1 MPGSPVMPR
10 PLNVATPLEGV
21 AVRVE
26 PFDPTTFPDER
37 VAVTTF
43 DAVATLLPPA
53 SRISTAGWVVK
64 LVSCLAPLAFVA
76 MESCVGAPTPTVKFA
91 ESADPRL
98 EVENWS
104 L

>member
-1 MPGSPVMPR
+1 MMPR

-21 AVRVE
+21 AVRVGPLE
-26 PFDPTTFPDER
+26 PTTVPDER
-37 VAVTTF
+37 LAVTTF
-43 DAVATLLPPA
+43 DAVVTLLPPA
-53 SRISTAGWVVK
+53 SRISTTGWLVK
-64 LVSCLAPLAFVA
+64 LVSYFAPLAFVA

-91 ESADPRL
+91 ESVDPRL